1 MKEQPAFKIFDK
13 VLQDFR
19 HEKGISQET
28 LADKAD
34 LDRTFIS
41 RLERGLT
48 QPSLTSLL
56 ALSKALDVPAHS
68 IIKKF
73 EAYL

>member
-1 MKEQPAFKIFDK
+1 MKEQKAFKVFGK

-19 HEKGISQET
+19 HKKGISQET
-28 LADKAD
+28 LADQAG

-68 IIKKF
+68 IVREF
-73 EAYL
+73 EADF